1 MRILYILLLT
11 LSFSCSAL
19 AGKVID
25 KPYVGIGLGGSFSAK
40 AGADYDN
47 KTLGN
52 SPVLRANIG
61 AFVAK
66 KFALELD
73 LSYRA
78 ALHYTNTLKNYSYS
92 QDFRLVA
99 LGVNGVLYFGHHK
112 SIMPYATLGVGFAYL
127 KPAQLYKTFLADK
140 SNYYQTYKNV
150 SKKNATW
157 LAGAGVEFK
166 VEEGAF
172 FKVGYKY
179 QDFGK
184 ATTNAYTSAAITAAA
199 TTIPPSVPVSDV
211 YRASIKAQEIEAG
224 FRFEF

>member
-11 LSFSCSAL
+11 LPFSCSAL
-19 AGKVID
+19 AGKVIN

-40 AGADYDN
+40 AGADYDS

-78 ALHYTNTLKNYSYS
+78 ALHYANTLNNYSYS
-92 QDFRLVA
+92 QDFKVVA
-99 LGVNGVLYFGHHK
+99 LGVNGALYFGRHN
-112 SIMPYATLGVGFAYL
+112 SITPYATLGVGFAYL
-127 KPAQLYKTFLADK
+127 KPAYIYKTSLADK
-140 SNYYQTYKNV
+140 SSYYQTYKNL

-179 QDFGK
+179 QDFGN
-184 ATTNAYTSAAITAAA
+184 ATTNTYTSAAITGAAA
-199 TTIPPSVPVSDV
+199 TTPPSIPVPDV